1 VRKRS
6 WTLLVAALAVGGCD
20 RAADVASGPCLRV
33 LERRL
38 PEAAVLRVRA
48 EPGAGRASVAFQVGD
63 WGERVRG
70 VLACAV
76 EPVGTAG
83 SWRVREATLD
93 GVDLTAA
100 ELAVVNAEL
109 FLADLGRAGAEAE

>member
-1 VRKRS
+1 MRKRAIG
-6 WTLLVAALAVGGCD
+6 LLVAALAASGCE

-38 PEAAVLRVRA
+38 PEAEVLRVEA
-48 EPGAGRASVAFQVGD
+48 EPETGRASVAFQVGD
-63 WGERVRG
+63 WGERVAG

-76 EPVGTAG
+76 EPAGTAG
-83 SWRVREATLD
+83 AWRVREATLD
-93 GVDLTAA
+93 GVGLTDA

-109 FLADLGRAGAEAE
+109 FLADLGRAGDAAD

>member
-1 VRKRS
+1 VRKRT
-6 WTLLVAALAVGGCD
+6 WALVAAALAAGGCD
-20 RAADVASGPCLRV
+20 RTADVASGPCLRV

-38 PEAAVLRVRA
+38 PEAEVLRVKA
-48 EPGAGRASVAFQVGD
+48 EAGRASVAFQVGD
-63 WGERVRG
+63 WGDRVKG

-83 SWRVREATLD
+83 GWRVREATLD
-93 GVDLTAA
+93 GVALTAA

-109 FLADLGRAGAEAE
+109 FLADLGRAGAAAE